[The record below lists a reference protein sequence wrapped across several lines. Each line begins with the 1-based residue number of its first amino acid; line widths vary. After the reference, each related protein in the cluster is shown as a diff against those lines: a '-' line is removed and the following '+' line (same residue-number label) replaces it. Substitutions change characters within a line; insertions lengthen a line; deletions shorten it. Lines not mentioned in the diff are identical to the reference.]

1 VPAVPRWQV
10 VYAAVMVAVL
20 GWSTGYVLCDWA
32 ALPRLTYFPYEREW
46 RLIAGPAGQVPVT
59 YVGIILWGASGALVG
74 AALGAGGA
82 RLYDRLRGPLPPR
95 AVGLL
100 GAWALTAFLY
110 AGTYYMWNL
119 WPF

>member
-1 VPAVPRWQV
+1 VPRWQV
-10 VYAAVMVAVL
+10 VYCAVMVAVL
-20 GWSTGYVLCDWA
+20 GWAVGYVLCDWA

-46 RLIAGPAGQVPVT
+46 HLVAGPAGQVPMS
-59 YVGIILWGASGALVG
+59 YVGIVLWGLAGSLVG
-74 AALGAGGA
+74 AALGAAGA
-82 RLYDRLRGPLPPR
+82 RLYRRPLPQR
-95 AVGLL
+95 VIGLL

>member
-10 VYAAVMVAVL
+10 VYAAVMVAIL

-46 RLIAGPAGQVPVT
+46 RLVAGPAGQVPMT

-82 RLYDRLRGPLPPR
+82 RLYDRQRGPLPPR